1 MPKKQVNEKMRE
13 EILKAT
19 IAKIKKDSPDDVV
32 GVYQDIGEDID
43 VEVISTGS
51 LAVDAAIGGGFAKGR
66 LVNIVGHPSSGKTT
80 LALTT
85 CANLQKEDPNAVIY
99 YVDAE
104 AALDTDYA
112 RALGV
117 DIDKVIIHQPSSGN
131 DGYRAIET
139 MIGSGICDLV
149 VVDSIAAML
158 PKEMLYRDYDD
169 PAQPGT
175 FAKLTTAACGKI
187 NLAATKKGTT
197 VIFINHWKP
206 KVVMNQYQPTGGMGG
221 SFDQPGGNQLAFY
234 MTQILEVAK
243 TGTITENGE
252 IISNV
257 TRMVSKKNKIA
268 PPNKKAEFVITYGK
282 GLDKSQEAIGLGIA
296 LGIIIQRGAFYSIPG
311 YEEMQGSIQGRS
323 KFGKFLE
330 DNPAIFE
337 KLTNDIKGKIS
348 GAREINISKDENAN
362 VNIPHDDE
370 LVDEN

>member
-80 LALTT
+80 L
-85 CANLQKEDPNAVIY
+85 
-99 YVDAE
+99 
-104 AALDTDYA
+104 
-112 RALGV
+112 
-117 DIDKVIIHQPSSGN
+117 
-131 DGYRAIET
+131 
-139 MIGSGICDLV
+139 
-149 VVDSIAAML
+149 VDSIAAML

-296 LGIIIQRGAFYSIPG
+296 LGIIIQRGAFYSIPE
-311 YEEMQGSIQGRS
+311 YKEMQGSIQGRS

-330 DNPAIFE
+330 DNPEIFE

-362 VNIPHDDE
+362 VNVPHDDE
-370 LVDEN
+370 LVDNDN